1 LRTIAT
7 TITSQCCEL
16 QHHRRY
22 SIVSN
27 NVAIVATLVRLTS
40 IRFSSHVHSTFVRFL
55 SDDLFN
61 FRPSTFVHLR
71 TFVLRPIVLHPMLC
85 AYHPMHCVLGLTI
98 LRHVPCCLTPYH
110 LASCHF
116 TPYHPAHVVLRLVV
130 LRFCYFTPCILTSYA
145 YGLASYH
152 FAILPFH
159 SMFVLLLIDLCSAFI
174 RRPFD
179 LISTFVCCQSF
190 STTH

>member
-1 LRTIAT
+1 MRAIAT

-40 IRFSSHVHSTFVRFL
+40 VRFSSHVHSTFVRFL

-61 FRPSTFVHLR
+61 FRPSNFRPSKDFRPTPYRLTSYALR
-71 TFVLRPIVLHPMLC
+71 LPSYALRLGPYYPTSCPMSSYTLSS
-85 AYHPMHCVLGLTI
+85 CVLSFYALSSCARRPT
-98 LRHVPCCLTPYH
+98 PCRPT
-110 LASCHF
+110 
-116 TPYHPAHVVLRLVV
+116 
-130 LRFCYFTPCILTSYA
+130 FCYFMPCILTSYA

-159 SMFVLLLIDLCSAFI
+159 SMFI
-174 RRPFD
+174 
-179 LISTFVCCQSF
+179 
-190 STTH
+190 